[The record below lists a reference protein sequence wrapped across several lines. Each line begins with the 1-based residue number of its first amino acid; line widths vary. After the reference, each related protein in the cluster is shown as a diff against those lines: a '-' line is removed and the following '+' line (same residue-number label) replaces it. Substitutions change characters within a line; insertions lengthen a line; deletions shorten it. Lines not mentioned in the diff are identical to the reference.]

1 MFGLLVFWIGVFIFV
16 GVLALIQWITKL
28 RERNLEE
35 RAYVKTTASSQP
47 TGKITFKDESLI
59 QPIATKF
66 IYEDEAVK
74 PYKKFNYDAGW
85 DLRANEDVVIPPLSH
100 VMIGTGTKMIIPKGY
115 YGQIQG
121 RSGLAAKYGIIT
133 LGGVIDSTYRGE
145 VKVILFNGGRE
156 PVEIKK
162 GYRIAQVIILPVF
175 LKARFEHESQVQ
187 LDKHA
192 TERNASGFGSTGI
205 N

>member
-35 RAYVKTTASSQP
+35 RAYVKPTTPSQS
-47 TGKITFKDESLI
+47 TGKFAFKDESLI
-59 QPIATKF
+59 QSIATKF

>member
-1 MFGLLVFWIGVFIFV
+1 MFVFIVFTL
-16 GVLALIQWITKL
+16 GILAFAGFAGLVNWIMRS
-28 RERNLEE
+28 RERRLEE
-35 RAYVKTTASSQP
+35 EAYIKSTASSQS
-47 TGKITFKDESLI
+47 TDKIVFKDESLI

-66 IYEDEAVK
+66 IYEDEAIK